1 MARMKH
7 VVMMGCICLL
17 LSLAGSTYA
26 QDDLFGRI
34 NALRTNRGLPA
45 YSINSALTAA
55 AQSQAQWMV
64 DNGCAIAHTR
74 PDGSNPRSRA
84 QAAGYPTSDVSENIY
99 CGGNASR
106 DSAWTFWVNSSIHY
120 AGLVN
125 TRYQEIGLASAEG
138 SGGRSFV
145 LVFGNPGAP
154 AYVPPAAA
162 AGGGGGPAAPAAPP
176 SFVVGVDPVG
186 NIMHEIQ
193 PEDTLGQIALIYG
206 YSWGDIPNILAL
218 NGMTEGDYRK
228 LAIGSVI
235 LIPPYDGTY
244 TPTPGGPPADSATA
258 TAVPVNSVANE
269 TTLQP
274 TITPTAEAIQPI
286 TFTPLPAV
294 ATANAIPQTMQVV
307 TASAVP
313 SPLPEGVAFAV
324 TAPGMPLNVDT
335 SAAEPLQA
343 ASTNAGPPAW
353 LIVGLVVQ
361 VGVIIAAGLEYIRRG
376 KHR

>member
-1 MARMKH
+1 
-7 VVMMGCICLL
+7 MMGCVLL
-17 LSLAGSTYA
+17 LLTVVGISYA

-34 NALRTNRGLPA
+34 NALRANQGLPA
-45 YSINSALTAA
+45 YTVNGALSAA

-106 DSAWTFWVNSSIHY
+106 DTAWTFWINSSIHY

-125 TRYQEIGLASAEG
+125 TRYKEIGLASAEG

-145 LVFGNPGAP
+145 LVFGNPGGP

-162 AGGGGGPAAPAAPP
+162 ASDGGAAAAPAAPP

-186 NIMHEIQ
+186 NIMHQIQ

-206 YSWGDIPNILAL
+206 YTWGDIPNILAL
-218 NGMTEGDYRK
+218 NGMTEADYRK

-235 LIPPYDGTY
+235 LIPPFDGTY
-244 TPTPGGPPADSATA
+244 TPTPGGDSAADAATATAPPADSI
-258 TAVPVNSVANE
+258 ANE

-274 TITPTAEAIQPI
+274 TITPTAEPIQPV
-286 TFTPLPAV
+286 TFTPLPAGV
-294 ATANAIPQTMQVV
+294 ATANALPQTMQVV
-307 TASAVP
+307 TPPAVP

-324 TAPGMPLNVDT
+324 TAPGMPMTVDT
-335 SAAEPLQA
+335 LNAQPAQASAA
-343 ASTNAGPPAW
+343 SGPPAW
-353 LIVGLVVQ
+353 LIVGVLVQ
-361 VGVIIAAGLEYIRRG
+361 MGVIIAAGFEYFRRG
-376 KHR
+376 KKR